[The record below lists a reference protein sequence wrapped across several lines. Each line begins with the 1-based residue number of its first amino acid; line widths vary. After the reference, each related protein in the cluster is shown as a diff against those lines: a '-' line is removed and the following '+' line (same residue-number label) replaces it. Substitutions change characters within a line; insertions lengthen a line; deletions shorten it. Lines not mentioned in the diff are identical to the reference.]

1 MEVCRALDKLK
12 GKFNNPAITLGNFD
26 GVHLG
31 HQKIFTH
38 LLKRASDIGGEALV
52 FTFDPHP
59 VKVLRPE
66 LSPSLITPTHEKLK
80 LMKAFGINAVILTD
94 FTKEFAAIHPSAFV
108 EDVLINTLGS
118 KLVVVGHDF
127 SFGKGKE
134 GTIDY
139 LKVLGKRH
147 KIHVEIVDALKVNG
161 EIVSS
166 TAIRKLI
173 HSGKMTEAAKL
184 LGRQYSIEGKVI
196 QGSGR
201 GKQLGFP
208 TANLKLYGELI
219 PKDGVY
225 AIKVTIGE
233 AEKLGIANIGLRP
246 TFRETE
252 RSVEIHIFGFK
263 KDIYNED
270 LKVTFIERIR
280 EERGFS
286 SPEELTQQ
294 IQKDIVIAK
303 KILER
308 KEN

>member
-1 MEVCRALDKLK
+1 
-12 GKFNNPAITLGNFD
+12 
-26 GVHLG
+26 
-31 HQKIFTH
+31 
-38 LLKRASDIGGEALV
+38 
-52 FTFDPHP
+52 
-59 VKVLRPE
+59 
-66 LSPSLITPTHEKLK
+66 
-80 LMKAFGINAVILTD
+80 
-94 FTKEFAAIHPSAFV
+94 
-108 EDVLINTLGS
+108 
-118 KLVVVGHDF
+118 
-127 SFGKGKE
+127 
-134 GTIDY
+134 
-139 LKVLGKRH
+139 
-147 KIHVEIVDALKVNG
+147 
-161 EIVSS
+161 
-166 TAIRKLI
+166 
-173 HSGKMTEAAKL
+173 MTEAAKL

>member
-12 GKFNNPAITLGNFD
+12 GKFKNPAITLGNFD

-31 HQKIFTH
+31 HQRIFKH

-59 VKVLRPE
+59 AKVLRPE
-66 LSPSLITPTHEKLK
+66 LSPSLITPIPEKLK
-80 LMKAFGINAVILTD
+80 LMKTFGINAVILTD
-94 FTKEFAAIHPSAFV
+94 FTKEFAAIHPSTFV
-108 EDVLINTLGS
+108 EDVLIHALGS

-139 LKVLGKRH
+139 LKVLGERH
-147 KIHVEIVDALKVNG
+147 NIQVEIVKAFKVNG
-161 EIVSS
+161 KIVSS
-166 TAIRKLI
+166 TAIRELI
-173 HSGKMTEAAKL
+173 HSGNMTEAAKL
-184 LGRQYSIEGKVI
+184 LGRQYSIEGNVI

-208 TANLKLYGELI
+208 TANIKHYGELI

-225 AIKVTIGE
+225 AIKVLTGGE
-233 AEKLGIANIGLRP
+233 EKPGISNIGLRP

-252 RSVEIHIFGFK
+252 RSVEIHIFDFK

-270 LKVTFIERIR
+270 IKVTFIERIR
-280 EERGFS
+280 EERDFS
-286 SPEELTQQ
+286 GPAELTQQ
-294 IQKDIVIAK
+294 IRKDIVIAK